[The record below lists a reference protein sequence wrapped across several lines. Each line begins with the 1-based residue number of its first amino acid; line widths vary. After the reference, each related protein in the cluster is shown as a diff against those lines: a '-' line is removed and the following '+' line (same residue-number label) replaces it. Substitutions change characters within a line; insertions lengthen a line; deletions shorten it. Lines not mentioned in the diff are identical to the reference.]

1 MSETNVTQKKRSRGL
16 RRLFRSRQASVSN
29 HHQETEVVL
38 PSRSQDASPAASQ
51 TVAPLAS
58 QESNPNP
65 SHYSSRPC
73 RSPTPPSQE
82 PNSTISARPGTA
94 TPPAPQS
101 NSATNPQTADIPG
114 RNLWNKA
121 LAKLSKE
128 EGGFVLE
135 HSPPAVT
142 NIKTTLDS
150 LHKAVEAKRE
160 TCEKKRWVFNLNGQT
175 MELSKLADKAC
186 VWLDKFKSIG
196 DIVVNVDPLHAGVP
210 WAAIRL
216 FLQVLDFGVNTLYD
230 GGVANCYEDSHL

>member
-1 MSETNVTQKKRSRGL
+1 MSETNVTQKKRSGGW
-16 RRLFRSRQASVSN
+16 RRLFRSRQGSISN
-29 HHQETEVVL
+29 HHQKIEVVL

-65 SHYSSRPC
+65 SHYSSRLC

-82 PNSTISARPGTA
+82 PNSTISPQPGTA
-94 TPPAPQS
+94 TFPALQS
-101 NSATNPQTADIPG
+101 NSATNQKTADIPG

-128 EGGFVLE
+128 DGGFILE

-150 LHKAVEAKRE
+150 LHKAVEAKHE
-160 TCEKKRWVFNLNGQT
+160 TCEEKRWVFNLNGQK
-175 MELSKLADKAC
+175 MELSKLAQKVC
-186 VWLDKFKSIG
+186 VWLDKFKDIG

-216 FLQVLDFGVNTLYD
+216 FLQVHDFGVNTLYD

>member
-1 MSETNVTQKKRSRGL
+1 MSEANVTQKKRSGGL
-16 RRLFRSRQASVSN
+16 RRLFRSRQASISN
-29 HHQETEVVL
+29 HHQESEVVL
-38 PSRSQDASPAASQ
+38 PSRSQDASPAAPQ

-65 SHYSSRPC
+65 SYYSSRPC

-82 PNSTISARPGTA
+82 PNST
-94 TPPAPQS
+94 

-121 LAKLSKE
+121 LAKLSEE
-128 EGGFVLE
+128 EGGFFLE

-142 NIKTTLDS
+142 NIKTTLDG

-175 MELSKLADKAC
+175 MELSKLADKVC
-186 VWLDKFKSIG
+186 VWLDKFKGIG

-216 FLQVLDFGVNTLYD
+216 FLQVLDFRVNTLYD